1 MGLVGQATLPPAP
14 AELPIEARRKDR
26 NRGTDNTQRVPMRDY
41 EIRIAAARRQVL
53 RNPQPQQR
61 HRDGSGEAHRCDCDS
76 AAQYALR
83 SPLTLVR

>member
-1 MGLVGQATLPPAP
+1 
-14 AELPIEARRKDR
+14 
-26 NRGTDNTQRVPMRDY
+26 
-41 EIRIAAARRQVL
+41 VL